1 MKRISL
7 ALVVLMIGAFMTA
20 LAQETFDRTIRPVAT
35 GVPKVDLPDI
45 QKATLK
51 NGLNIWLVE
60 GHELPLVAFNM
71 VFQTGSDHDPL
82 DKAGLASMTADVLDE
97 GTTTRN
103 ALQIA
108 DELDFIG
115 ANLGINANTDGSYM
129 TLNCMT
135 KHLDKALAVYADVL
149 VNPTF
154 PQKEFER
161 LQQQRLTG
169 LMQQKDRA
177 ATIASLAFSKIIYGE
192 SHPYGLNTSGTEESV
207 KRMTRDDL
215 VTFCQT
221 NYRPN
226 NATLIVVGDV
236 KMKDVLAKLEPLL
249 ATWKSEK
256 VATASMPTAPTIE
269 KRKLYLI
276 DKPGAPQSEIRI
288 GYPAAARNN
297 PDFFALNLANRA
309 LGGQFASRLN
319 MNLREKHGFTY
330 GARSGFSFN
339 KQPGPFVASAGVTST
354 KTDSSVREFFYEID
368 RTQKDGLTP
377 EELEFVKKGLTG
389 NFALTFETP
398 SQIAGALQN
407 IVLYSL
413 PENYYETYLQNISKV
428 TLDDVKRVSKKYFD
442 SSKMAVVIVGDL
454 KVIKDGL
461 AKMDIGEM
469 VVCDVNGNKLSQ

>member
-1 MKRISL
+1 MKKLLCATLILMMGVVMTSSAQD
-7 ALVVLMIGAFMTA
+7 AL
-20 LAQETFDRTIRPVAT
+20 DRTIRPGAS

-45 QKATLK
+45 QKSTLK
-51 NGLNIWLVE
+51 NGLNVWLVE
-60 GHELPLVAFNM
+60 DHELPLVAFNI

-97 GTTTRN
+97 GTKTRS

-108 DELDFIG
+108 EELDFIG
-115 ANLGINANTDGSYM
+115 AHLGVNTNTDGSFL

-135 KHLDKALAVYADVL
+135 KHLDKALGVYADVL

-154 PQKEFER
+154 PPSEFNR
-161 LQQQRLTG
+161 LQEQRLTG
-169 LMQQKDRA
+169 LRQQKDRA
-177 ATIASLAFSKIIYGE
+177 ATIASLAFNKIIYGE
-192 SHPYGLNTSGTEESV
+192 SHPYGLNASGSEESV

-215 VTFCQT
+215 VKFYETY
-221 NYRPN
+221 YRPN

-236 KMKDVLAKLEPLL
+236 KMKDVVAKLDPML
-249 ATWKSEK
+249 AAWKSDK
-256 VATASMPTAPTIE
+256 IPTASLPPTPTIE

-276 DKPGAPQSEIRI
+276 DKPSAPQSEIRI
-288 GYPAAARNN
+288 GYPALARSS
-297 PDFFALNLANRA
+297 PDFFAVSVANRA

-319 MNLREKHGFTY
+319 MNLREKHGYTY

-339 KQPGPFVASAGVTST
+339 KQPGPFTASAGVTST

-368 RTQKDGLTP
+368 RTQKDGLTA
-377 EELEFVKKGLTG
+377 EELEFVKKGLVG

-398 SQIAGALQN
+398 QQIAGALQN
-407 IVLYSL
+407 IVLYNL

-428 TLDDVKRVSKKYFD
+428 SLDDVKRVSNKYLD
-442 SSKMAVVIVGDL
+442 TSKMAVVVVGDL

-461 AKMDIGEM
+461 AAMNAGEI
-469 VVCDVNGNKLSQ
+469 VVCDVSGNKLSQ